1 MTEGLFSYIKM
12 TISKHVFGLET
23 TLAYYTHFQQLLDP
37 TTKLY
42 QIMVGVLKY
51 IGNVQNMVT
60 SYYFE
65 ENYQRIFTKRREN
78 NLTKIEKSK
87 KNSNYVLAGCLSLSL
102 PTKFVID
109 VSISESW
116 FSYSS
121 TPDESHNSEIKGS
134 VDTQH
139 EEEDEE
145 VIVVKMAPFGLN
157 DIVVQPTEIKNKNK
171 MKLSF

>member
-1 MTEGLFSYIKM
+1 M
-12 TISKHVFGLET
+12 ET

-87 KNSNYVLAGCLSLSL
+87 K
-102 PTKFVID
+102 KFKLC
-109 VSISESW
+109 SGWLSES
-116 FSYSS
+116 FIA
-121 TPDESHNSEIKGS
+121 N
-134 VDTQH
+134 
-139 EEEDEE
+139 E
-145 VIVVKMAPFGLN
+145 VR
-157 DIVVQPTEIKNKNK
+157 D
-171 MKLSF
+171 